1 MAFTNIYEL
10 ETIYDNRNSFYHKA
24 TVLISKGKK
33 TLFSYNT
40 KVAEVSEKNVTLF
53 ADAVCSQTTLR
64 HVKEF
69 LKQEGF
75 KAENKK
81 QILTDYKM
89 I

>member
-1 MAFTNIYEL
+1 MTFTNIYEL
-10 ETIYDNRNSFYHKA
+10 ATIYDSRSSFHHKA
-24 TVLISKGKK
+24 TVAISKDKK
-33 TLFSYNT
+33 TLLSYNT
-40 KVAEVSEKNVTLF
+40 KVAEVSGKNVTLF
-53 ADAVCSQTTLR
+53 ADAICSQTTLR

-81 QILTDYKM
+81 QILADYRM

>member
-1 MAFTNIYEL
+1 MTFTNIYEL
-10 ETIYDNRNSFYHKA
+10 ATIYDNRSSFYHKA
-24 TVLISKGKK
+24 TVLISKDKK

-40 KVAEVSEKNVTLF
+40 KVAEVSGKNVTLF
-53 ADAVCSQTTLR
+53 ADAVYSQTTLR

-69 LKQEGF
+69 LKREGF